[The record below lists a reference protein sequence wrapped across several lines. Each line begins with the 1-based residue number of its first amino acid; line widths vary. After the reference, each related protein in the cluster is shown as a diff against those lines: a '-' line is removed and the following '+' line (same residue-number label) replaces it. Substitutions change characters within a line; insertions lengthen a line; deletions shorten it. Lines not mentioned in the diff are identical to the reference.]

1 MVDHFLSENL
11 QPSLLD
17 RLTDHSPAAKTEGRK
32 DRVIDVRALVDI
44 VQRDLTWLLNTN
56 NYEAQFDS
64 DQHPNVQ
71 NSVLNYGI
79 REVAGE
85 MSTRERAVS
94 IRKMIHDTI
103 GRFEPRIRPGTL
115 SVEFEDEGDAQ
126 STLISYNIRAEMWAQ
141 PIPLDLYLRSQ
152 VNLTTGELKL
162 ERKG

>member
-1 MVDHFLSENL
+1 MVEHSLSELL

-17 RLTDHSPAAKTEGRK
+17 RLTDHSPDAKTEGRK
-32 DRVIDVRALVDI
+32 DRVIDVRTLVDI

-56 NYEAQFDS
+56 NFETQFES
-64 DQHPNVQ
+64 DRYPNIQ
-71 NSVLNYGI
+71 SSVLNYGI

-85 MSTRERAVS
+85 MSTRDRAES

-103 GRFEPRIRPGTL
+103 RRFEPRIRPGAL
-115 SVEFEDEGDAQ
+115 SVELEEEDVAET
-126 STLISYNIRAEMWAQ
+126 TLISFTIRAEMWAQ

-162 ERKG
+162 VRRG

>member
-1 MVDHFLSENL
+1 MVDRQLSEHL

-17 RLTDHSPAAKTEGRK
+17 RLTDHSPDSKTEGRK

-56 NYEAQFDS
+56 NFETQFDAERY
-64 DQHPNVQ
+64 PNIQ
-71 NSVLNYGI
+71 SSVLNYGV

-85 MSTRERAVS
+85 MSTRERAIS
-94 IRKMIHDTI
+94 IRKMIHNTI
-103 GRFEPRIRPGTL
+103 RRFEPRIRATTL
-115 SVEFEDEGDAQ
+115 SEDFEDDAQ
-126 STLISYNIRAEMWAQ
+126 STLISYSIRAEMWAQ

-152 VNLTTGELKL
+152 VNVTTGELKL